1 MFSRENTYERLER
14 TKLQMLS
21 TSREHCCLHVPEMRY
36 KAPRSA
42 GGIATLSQEGKIERS
57 GRKKGPFLIVSA
69 NWRLESAKSP
79 AAMLKENNTQTPH
92 ACHECTAYVC
102 AMYVCL
108 EACDL

>member
-1 MFSRENTYERLER
+1 
-14 TKLQMLS
+14 MLS